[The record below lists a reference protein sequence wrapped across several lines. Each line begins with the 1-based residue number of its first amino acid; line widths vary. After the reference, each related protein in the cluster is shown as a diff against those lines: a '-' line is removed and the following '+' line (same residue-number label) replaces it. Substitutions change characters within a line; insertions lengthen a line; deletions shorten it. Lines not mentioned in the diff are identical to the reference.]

1 MEKAH
6 RAGWRRLVADKRTAD
21 AALVLGCLILT
32 AFAVK
37 ASWVPLPKPVI
48 AVAGVVGSVAQWQ
61 RRRWPQLAAVVGAG
75 AYPLSGNPGPLLV
88 GLYSGAAYAPR
99 RHTWILAVVGWAGL
113 AGWSWIDEGRLS
125 AQNAVFTALATA
137 LVAAVGIYAA
147 TRHALLASV
156 LERAERAD
164 SERALRDEQARAAER
179 TRIAREMHDVLAHKV
194 SLIALHAG
202 ALELG
207 AETDAVRQSA
217 ALIRVTAREAL
228 QDLRGVL
235 GVLHAGPGARIAG
248 TASGDE
254 VFADLGALVRASEQ
268 AGQDVEL
275 RDEVGPLPPATAR
288 VVFRVAQEGLTNAH
302 RYAPRAPTSITV
314 EPAERGG
321 VVVTVHNEASNG
333 PKMDLPGSG
342 TGLIGLAER
351 IRLAGGSL
359 HSGPVG
365 PGGRDGWRLRAVV
378 PFVHGG
384 LEESTP

>member
-1 MEKAH
+1 MENAH
-6 RAGWRRLVADKRTAD
+6 RAAWRRLVADKRTAD

-37 ASWVPLPKPVI
+37 ASWAPLPGPVI
-48 AVAGVVGSVAQWQ
+48 AVAGVVGSVAQWW
-61 RRRWPQLAAVVGAG
+61 RRRWPQLATVVGAG
-75 AYPLSGNPGPLLV
+75 AYLLSGNPGPLLV
-88 GLYSGAAYAPR
+88 GLYSGATFAPR
-99 RHTWILAVVGWAGL
+99 RHTWVLAAVAWAGL

-125 AQNAVFTALATA
+125 TQDAVAAALATA
-137 LVAAVGIYAA
+137 LVVAVGVYAA
-147 TRHALLASV
+147 TRNALLASM

-202 ALELG
+202 ALEIG
-207 AETDAVRQSA
+207 AGSEAVRQSA

-228 QDLRGVL
+228 QELRGVL
-235 GVLHAGPGARIAG
+235 GVLHAGQGAHAG
-248 TASGDE
+248 GSGDE
-254 VFADLGALVRASEQ
+254 AFADLGALVRASEQ
-268 AGQDVEL
+268 AGQRVEL

-302 RYAPRAPTSITV
+302 RYAPRAPTNVIV
-314 EPAERGG
+314 EHADGGG
-321 VVVTVHNEASNG
+321 VVVTVHNAVGDG
-333 PKMDLPGSG
+333 PTMDLPGSG
-342 TGLIGLAER
+342 SGLIGLAER
-351 IRLAGGSL
+351 IRLVGGSL

-378 PFVHGG
+378 PFVHSG